1 MLKKCVNRLKTLNK
15 EIKGQLFVIS
25 APSGAG
31 KSSLISDLITKGD
44 ALELSISATTRSART
59 GEENAKHY
67 FFIEDSEFDALKSKG
82 AFIEN
87 ACVHGHQYGTL
98 KSYIEERLNNGI
110 NIILDIDVQGFMQ
123 IKEAGVSN
131 ISIFIIPPSLS
142 ELEERLIKRNLDS
155 KEVIE
160 TRLINAKDELSYA
173 KEFDFIIL
181 NDDYDLALKNLSNIV
196 LERKLDTRDNKKNSK
211 ILIDLLS

>member
-1 MLKKCVNRLKTLNK
+1 MNRLRTLNK
-15 EIKGQLFVIS
+15 ETKGQLFVIS

-31 KSSLISDLITKGD
+31 KSSLISDLISKGH
-44 ALELSISATTRSART
+44 ALELSISATTRSARA

-110 NIILDIDVQGFMQ
+110 SIILDIDVQGFMQ

-181 NDDYDLALKNLSNIV
+181 NDEYDTALKNLSNIV
-196 LERKLDTRDNKKNSK
+196 LEKKLDTKDNKKNSK

>member
-1 MLKKCVNRLKTLNK
+1 MNRLRTLNK
-15 EIKGQLFVIS
+15 ETKGQLFVIS

-31 KSSLISDLITKGD
+31 KSSLISDLISKGH

-98 KSYIEERLNNGI
+98 KSYIDERLNDGI

-181 NDDYDLALKNLSNIV
+181 NDEYDTALKNLSNIV
-196 LERKLDTRDNKKNSK
+196 LEKKLDTKDNKKNSK

>member
-1 MLKKCVNRLKTLNK
+1 MNRLRTLNK
-15 EIKGQLFVIS
+15 KIKGQLFVIS

-31 KSSLISDLITKGD
+31 KSSLISDLISKGD
-44 ALELSISATTRSART
+44 TLELSISATTRSARK

-67 FFIEDSEFDALKSKG
+67 FFIGDSEFDALKSKG

-98 KSYIEERLNNGI
+98 KSYIEERLHNGI

-181 NDDYDLALKNLSNIV
+181 NDKYDMALKNLSNIV
-196 LERKLDTRDNKKNSK
+196 LERKLDTIDNKKNSK

>member
-1 MLKKCVNRLKTLNK
+1 MNK

-31 KSSLISDLITKGD
+31 KSSLISDLISKGH
-44 ALELSISATTRSART
+44 ALELSISATTRSARA

-110 NIILDIDVQGFMQ
+110 SIILDIDVQGFMQ

-181 NDDYDLALKNLSNIV
+181 NDEYDMALKNLSNIV
-196 LERKLDTRDNKKNSK
+196 LERNLDTINNKKNSK

>member
-1 MLKKCVNRLKTLNK
+1 MNK

-44 ALELSISATTRSART
+44 ALELSISATTRSARK

-131 ISIFIIPPSLS
+131 ISIFNIPPSFS

-160 TRLINAKDELSYA
+160 TRLINANAELSYA
-173 KEFDFIIL
+173 KDFDFIIL
-181 NDDYDLALKNLSNIV
+181 NDEYDMALKNLSNIV
-196 LERKLDTRDNKKNSK
+196 LERKLDTIDNKKNSK

>member
-1 MLKKCVNRLKTLNK
+1 MNK
-15 EIKGQLFVIS
+15 ETKGQLFVIS

-31 KSSLISDLITKGD
+31 KSSLISDLISKGH
-44 ALELSISATTRSART
+44 ALELSISATTRPART

-181 NDDYDLALKNLSNIV
+181 NDEYDMALKNLSNIV
-196 LERKLDTRDNKKNSK
+196 LERKLDTIDNKKNSK

>member
-1 MLKKCVNRLKTLNK
+1 MNRLRTLNK
-15 EIKGQLFVIS
+15 ETKGQLFVIS

-31 KSSLISDLITKGD
+31 KSSLISDLISKEH
-44 ALELSISATTRSART
+44 ALELSISATTRSARA

-123 IKEAGVSN
+123 IKEAGVRN

-142 ELEERLIKRNLDS
+142 ELE
-155 KEVIE
+155 
-160 TRLINAKDELSYA
+160 
-173 KEFDFIIL
+173 
-181 NDDYDLALKNLSNIV
+181 
-196 LERKLDTRDNKKNSK
+196 
-211 ILIDLLS
+211 

>member
-1 MLKKCVNRLKTLNK
+1 MNK
-15 EIKGQLFVIS
+15 ETKGQLFVIS

-31 KSSLISDLITKGD
+31 KSSLISDLISKGH
-44 ALELSISATTRSART
+44 ALELSISATTRPART

-123 IKEAGVSN
+123 IKEAGVNN

-142 ELEERLIKRNLDS
+142 ELEKRLIKRNLDS

-181 NDDYDLALKNLSNIV
+181 NDEYDMALKNLSNIV
-196 LERKLDTRDNKKNSK
+196 LERNLDTINNKKNSK

>member
-1 MLKKCVNRLKTLNK
+1 MNK

-31 KSSLISDLITKGD
+31 KSSLISDLISKGNT
-44 ALELSISATTRSART
+44 LELSISATTRSART

-123 IKEAGVSN
+123 IKEAEVSN

-155 KEVIE
+155 KEVIK

-181 NDDYDLALKNLSNIV
+181 NDEYNMALKNLSNIV
-196 LERKLDTRDNKKNSK
+196 LERKLDTIDNKKNSK

>member
-1 MLKKCVNRLKTLNK
+1 MNK
-15 EIKGQLFVIS
+15 ETKGQLFVIS

-31 KSSLISDLITKGD
+31 KSSLISDLISKGH

-181 NDDYDLALKNLSNIV
+181 NDEYDMALKNLSNIV
-196 LERKLDTRDNKKNSK
+196 LERKLDTIDNKKNSK

>member
-1 MLKKCVNRLKTLNK
+1 MNRLKTLNK

-31 KSSLISDLITKGD
+31 KSSLISDLISKGNT
-44 ALELSISATTRSART
+44 LELSISATTRSARA

-160 TRLINAKDELSYA
+160 TRLINAKYELSYA

-181 NDDYDLALKNLSNIV
+181 NDEYDMALKNLSNIV
-196 LERKLDTRDNKKNSK
+196 LERKLDTIDNKKNSK

>member
-1 MLKKCVNRLKTLNK
+1 MNK
-15 EIKGQLFVIS
+15 ETKGQLFVIS

-31 KSSLISDLITKGD
+31 KSSLISDLISKEH
-44 ALELSISATTRSART
+44 ALELSISATTRSARA

-160 TRLINAKDELSYA
+160 TRLINAKYELSYA

-181 NDDYDLALKNLSNIV
+181 NDEYDMALKNLSNIV
-196 LERKLDTRDNKKNSK
+196 LERKLDTIDNKKNSK

>member
-1 MLKKCVNRLKTLNK
+1 MNRLKTLNK

-31 KSSLISDLITKGD
+31 KSSLISDLISKGD
-44 ALELSISATTRSART
+44 TLELSISATTRSARK

-181 NDDYDLALKNLSNIV
+181 NDEYNMALKNLSNIV
-196 LERKLDTRDNKKNSK
+196 LDRKLDTIDNKKNSK

>member
-1 MLKKCVNRLKTLNK
+1 MNRLRTLNK
-15 EIKGQLFVIS
+15 ETKGQLFVIS

-31 KSSLISDLITKGD
+31 KSSLISDLISKGNT
-44 ALELSISATTRSART
+44 LELSISATTRSART

-123 IKEAGVSN
+123 IKEAGVNN

-142 ELEERLIKRNLDS
+142 ELEKRLIKRNLDS

-181 NDDYDLALKNLSNIV
+181 NDEYDMALKNLSNIV
-196 LERKLDTRDNKKNSK
+196 LERNLDTINNKKNSK

>member
-1 MLKKCVNRLKTLNK
+1 LNK
-15 EIKGQLFVIS
+15 ETKGQLFVIS

-31 KSSLISDLITKGD
+31 KSSLISDLISKEH
-44 ALELSISATTRSART
+44 ALELSISATTRSARA

-173 KEFDFIIL
+173 KEFNFIIL
-181 NDDYDLALKNLSNIV
+181 NDEYDTALKNLSNIV
-196 LERKLDTRDNKKNSK
+196 LEKKLDTKDNKKNLK

>member
-1 MLKKCVNRLKTLNK
+1 LNK
-15 EIKGQLFVIS
+15 ETKGQLFVIS

-31 KSSLISDLITKGD
+31 KSSLISDLISKEH
-44 ALELSISATTRSART
+44 ALELSISATTRSARA

-110 NIILDIDVQGFMQ
+110 SIILDIDVQGFMQ

-181 NDDYDLALKNLSNIV
+181 NDEYDTALKNLSNIV
-196 LERKLDTRDNKKNSK
+196 LEKKLDTKDNKKNSK

>member
-1 MLKKCVNRLKTLNK
+1 MNK
-15 EIKGQLFVIS
+15 ETKGQLFVIS

-31 KSSLISDLITKGD
+31 KSSLISDLISKGH
-44 ALELSISATTRSART
+44 ALELSISATTRSARA

-110 NIILDIDVQGFMQ
+110 SIILDIDVQGFMQ
-123 IKEAGVSN
+123 IKEAGVNN

-181 NDDYDLALKNLSNIV
+181 NDEYDTALKNLSNIV
-196 LERKLDTRDNKKNSK
+196 LEKKLDTKDKKKNSK
-211 ILIDLLS
+211 IFIDLLS

>member
-1 MLKKCVNRLKTLNK
+1 MNK

-181 NDDYDLALKNLSNIV
+181 NDDYDMALKNLSNIV
-196 LERKLDTRDNKKNSK
+196 LERKLDTIDNKKNSK

>member
-1 MLKKCVNRLKTLNK
+1 MNK

-31 KSSLISDLITKGD
+31 KSSLISDLISKGD
-44 ALELSISATTRSART
+44 ALELSISATTRSARA

-181 NDDYDLALKNLSNIV
+181 NDKYDMALKNLSNIV
-196 LERKLDTRDNKKNSK
+196 LERKLDTIDNKKNSK

>member
-1 MLKKCVNRLKTLNK
+1 LNK
-15 EIKGQLFVIS
+15 ETKGQLFVIS

-31 KSSLISDLITKGD
+31 KSSLISDLISKGH
-44 ALELSISATTRSART
+44 ALELSISATTRSARA

-110 NIILDIDVQGFMQ
+110 SIILDIDVQGFMQ

-160 TRLINAKDELSYA
+160 TRLINAKYELSYA

-181 NDDYDLALKNLSNIV
+181 NDEYDTALKNLSNIV
-196 LERKLDTRDNKKNSK
+196 LEKKLDTKDNKKNSK

>member
-1 MLKKCVNRLKTLNK
+1 MNRLRTLNK
-15 EIKGQLFVIS
+15 ETKGQLFVIS

-31 KSSLISDLITKGD
+31 KSSLISDLISKEH
-44 ALELSISATTRSART
+44 ALELSISATTRSARA

-160 TRLINAKDELSYA
+160 TRLINAKYELSYA

-181 NDDYDLALKNLSNIV
+181 NDEYDTALKNLSNIV
-196 LERKLDTRDNKKNSK
+196 LEKKLDTKDNKKNSK

>member
-1 MLKKCVNRLKTLNK
+1 MNRLKTLNK

-31 KSSLISDLITKGD
+31 KSSLISDLISKGNT
-44 ALELSISATTRSART
+44 LELSISATTRSART

-123 IKEAGVSN
+123 IKEAEVSN

-155 KEVIE
+155 KEVIK

-181 NDDYDLALKNLSNIV
+181 NDEYDMALKNLSNIV
-196 LERKLDTRDNKKNSK
+196 LERKLDTIDNKKNSK

>member
-1 MLKKCVNRLKTLNK
+1 LNK

-31 KSSLISDLITKGD
+31 KSSLISDLISKEH
-44 ALELSISATTRSART
+44 ALELSISATTRSARA

-160 TRLINAKDELSYA
+160 TRLINAKYELSYA

-181 NDDYDLALKNLSNIV
+181 NDEYDTALKNLSNIV
-196 LERKLDTRDNKKNSK
+196 LEKKLDTKDNKKNSK

>member
-1 MLKKCVNRLKTLNK
+1 MNK

-31 KSSLISDLITKGD
+31 KSSLISDLISKGD
-44 ALELSISATTRSART
+44 TLELSISATTRSARA

-67 FFIEDSEFDALKSKG
+67 FFIEDSEFDALKSKS

-181 NDDYDLALKNLSNIV
+181 NDEYDMAFKNLSNIV
-196 LERKLDTRDNKKNSK
+196 LDKKLDAKDNKKNSK

>member
-1 MLKKCVNRLKTLNK
+1 LNK
-15 EIKGQLFVIS
+15 ETKGQLFVIS

-31 KSSLISDLITKGD
+31 KSSLISDLISKGH
-44 ALELSISATTRSART
+44 ALELSISATTRSARA

-67 FFIEDSEFDALKSKG
+67 FFIEDSEFDELKSKG

-110 NIILDIDVQGFMQ
+110 SIILDIDVQGFMQ

-181 NDDYDLALKNLSNIV
+181 NDEYDTALKNLSNIV
-196 LERKLDTRDNKKNSK
+196 LEKKLDTKDNKKNSK

>member
-1 MLKKCVNRLKTLNK
+1 MNRLKTLNK

-31 KSSLISDLITKGD
+31 KSSLISDLISKGNT
-44 ALELSISATTRSART
+44 LELSISATTRSART

-98 KSYIEERLNNGI
+98 KSYIEKRLNNGI

-181 NDDYDLALKNLSNIV
+181 NDKYDMALKNLSNIV
-196 LERKLDTRDNKKNSK
+196 LERKLDTIDNKKNSK

>member
-1 MLKKCVNRLKTLNK
+1 LNK

-31 KSSLISDLITKGD
+31 KSSLISDLISKGD
-44 ALELSISATTRSART
+44 ALELSISATTRSARA

-181 NDDYDLALKNLSNIV
+181 NDEYDMAFKNLSNIV
-196 LERKLDTRDNKKNSK
+196 LEKKLDAKDNKKNSK

>member
-1 MLKKCVNRLKTLNK
+1 MNK
-15 EIKGQLFVIS
+15 ETKGQLFVIS

-31 KSSLISDLITKGD
+31 KSSLISDLISKGH
-44 ALELSISATTRSART
+44 ALELSISATTRSARA

-110 NIILDIDVQGFMQ
+110 SIILDIDVQGFMQ

-181 NDDYDLALKNLSNIV
+181 NDEYDTALKNLSNIV
-196 LERKLDTRDNKKNSK
+196 LEKKLDTKDNKKNSK

>member
-1 MLKKCVNRLKTLNK
+1 MNK

-31 KSSLISDLITKGD
+31 KSSLISDLISKGH
-44 ALELSISATTRSART
+44 ALELSISATTRSARA

-110 NIILDIDVQGFMQ
+110 SIILDIDVQGFMQ
-123 IKEAGVSN
+123 IKEAGVNN

-142 ELEERLIKRNLDS
+142 ELEKRLIKRNLDS

-181 NDDYDLALKNLSNIV
+181 NDEYDTALKNLSNIV
-196 LERKLDTRDNKKNSK
+196 LEKKLDTKDNKKNSK

>member
-1 MLKKCVNRLKTLNK
+1 MNRLKTLNK

-31 KSSLISDLITKGD
+31 KSSLINDLISKVHN
-44 ALELSISATTRSART
+44 LELSISATTRSART

-131 ISIFIIPPSLS
+131 ISVFIIPPSLS
-142 ELEERLIKRNLDS
+142 ELEERLINRNLDS

-181 NDDYDLALKNLSNIV
+181 NDDYNMALKNLSNIV

>member
-1 MLKKCVNRLKTLNK
+1 LNK

-160 TRLINAKDELSYA
+160 TRLINAKYELSYA

-181 NDDYDLALKNLSNIV
+181 NDEYDMALKNLSNIV
-196 LERKLDTRDNKKNSK
+196 LERKLDTIDNKKNSK

>member
-1 MLKKCVNRLKTLNK
+1 VNRLKTLNK

-31 KSSLISDLITKGD
+31 KSSLISDLISKGNT
-44 ALELSISATTRSART
+44 LELSISATTRSART

-160 TRLINAKDELSYA
+160 TRLNNAKDELSYA

-181 NDDYDLALKNLSNIV
+181 NDEYDMALKNLSNIV
-196 LERKLDTRDNKKNSK
+196 LERKLDTIDNKKNSK

>member
-1 MLKKCVNRLKTLNK
+1 MNRLRTLNK
-15 EIKGQLFVIS
+15 ETKGQLFVIS

-31 KSSLISDLITKGD
+31 KSSLISDLISKGH
-44 ALELSISATTRSART
+44 ALELSISATTRSARA

-110 NIILDIDVQGFMQ
+110 SIILDIDVQGFMQ

-160 TRLINAKDELSYA
+160 TRLINAKYELSYA

-181 NDDYDLALKNLSNIV
+181 NDEYDMALKNLSNIV
-196 LERKLDTRDNKKNSK
+196 LERKLDTIDNKKNSK

>member
-1 MLKKCVNRLKTLNK
+1 MNRLKTLNK
-15 EIKGQLFVIS
+15 EIEGQLFVIS

-181 NDDYDLALKNLSNIV
+181 NDEYDMALKNLSNIV
-196 LERKLDTRDNKKNSK
+196 LERKLDTIDNKKNSK

>member
-1 MLKKCVNRLKTLNK
+1 MNN

-31 KSSLISDLITKGD
+31 KSSLISDLIGKGD

-181 NDDYDLALKNLSNIV
+181 NDEYDMALKNLSNIV
-196 LERKLDTRDNKKNSK
+196 LERKLDTIDNKKNSK

>member
-1 MLKKCVNRLKTLNK
+1 MNK

-31 KSSLISDLITKGD
+31 KSSLISDLISKGD
-44 ALELSISATTRSART
+44 ALELSISATTRSARA

-181 NDDYDLALKNLSNIV
+181 NDEYDMAFKNLSNIV
-196 LERKLDTRDNKKNSK
+196 LEKKLDAKDNKKNSK

>member
-1 MLKKCVNRLKTLNK
+1 MCIR
-15 EIKGQLFVIS
+15 
-25 APSGAG
+25 
-31 KSSLISDLITKGD
+31 D
-44 ALELSISATTRSART
+44 R
-59 GEENAKHY
+59 
-67 FFIEDSEFDALKSKG
+67 LKSKG

-181 NDDYDLALKNLSNIV
+181 NDEYDMALKNLSNIV
-196 LERKLDTRDNKKNSK
+196 LERKLDTIDNKKNSK

>member
-1 MLKKCVNRLKTLNK
+1 LNK
-15 EIKGQLFVIS
+15 ETKGQLFVIS

-31 KSSLISDLITKGD
+31 KSSLISDLISKGH
-44 ALELSISATTRSART
+44 ALELSISATTRSARA
-59 GEENAKHY
+59 GEENTKHY

-110 NIILDIDVQGFMQ
+110 SIILDIDVQGFMQ

-160 TRLINAKDELSYA
+160 TRLINAKYELSYA

-181 NDDYDLALKNLSNIV
+181 NDEYDTALKNLSNIV
-196 LERKLDTRDNKKNSK
+196 LEKKIDTKDNKKNSK

>member
-1 MLKKCVNRLKTLNK
+1 MNK
-15 EIKGQLFVIS
+15 ETKGQLFVIS

-31 KSSLISDLITKGD
+31 KSSLISDLISKGH
-44 ALELSISATTRSART
+44 ALELSISATTRSARA

-110 NIILDIDVQGFMQ
+110 SIILDIDVQGFMQ

-160 TRLINAKDELSYA
+160 TRLINAKYELSYA

-181 NDDYDLALKNLSNIV
+181 NDEYDMALKNLSNIV
-196 LERKLDTRDNKKNSK
+196 LERKLDTIDNKKNSK